1 MNGRWRISRHR
12 FCERL
17 VGAAGFELAVADEIT
32 DRHVAAL
39 DILGW
44 KIVSQNDP
52 ARRWPF
58 NGTMEGCTCP
68 KWCDDINNPYPMLPE
83 ARRNHWDKGPV
94 SSAAIPL

>member
-1 MNGRWRISRHR
+1 
-12 FCERL
+12 L

-68 KWCDDINNPYPMLPE
+68 KWCDDINNTYPMLPE
-83 ARRNHWDKGPV
+83 SLGQGPGLV
-94 SSAAIPL
+94 RCNSVVINELRPKFEGEHKDRFSR